1 MVAIK
6 VTIDRFIDEDQP
18 GRVACSFVDAA
29 GVLHLFEEKVPVV
42 SDEDLDPKSEYPRP
56 GVIGCEMISVRW
68 AADGHELVLVD
79 TEKPGELSR
88 LRVALDSRST
98 GISFSSGTKDLADR
112 VSAYDV

>member
-1 MVAIK
+1 MPAGGQKMVEIK

-56 GVIGCEMISVRW
+56 EVIGCEMISVRW

-79 TEKPGELSR
+79 TEKPWGIE
-88 LRVALDSRST
+88 ST
-98 GISFSSGTKDLADR
+98 AGSFRFEVHRNQLLEWNQGSG
-112 VSAYDV
+112 